1 MRGPSDSLSWGKIRL
16 GDSMSHSSR
25 WNIKQSIS
33 RLSNPPL
40 SSSNDQVAVRLD
52 SGSDSADRSW
62 STSHPGEGE
71 ASDSQGEQ
79 AKTINIDE
87 PAPNSYVCL
96 GYIFSII
103 AGLCFTSW
111 QEEPIN
117 YWWSFYRI
125 LFSAISALSL
135 LVSTS
140 RWAPGRC
147 CLCAAWARVSGCC
160 LWSGGPGQ

>member
-1 MRGPSDSLSWGKIRL
+1 MEDAGAERQPLLGGDQTRRQYESLEQVKYQEEHFKIIKSPS
-16 GDSMSHSSR
+16 
-25 WNIKQSIS
+25 
-33 RLSNPPL
+33 L
-40 SSSNDQVAVRLD
+40 SSSTDQVAVRLD
-52 SGSDSADRSW
+52 SSSDSADRSW

-87 PAPNSYVCL
+87 SAPNSYVCL

-117 YWWSFYRI
+117 Y
-125 LFSAISALSL
+125 
-135 LVSTS
+135 
-140 RWAPGRC
+140 
-147 CLCAAWARVSGCC
+147 
-160 LWSGGPGQ
+160 